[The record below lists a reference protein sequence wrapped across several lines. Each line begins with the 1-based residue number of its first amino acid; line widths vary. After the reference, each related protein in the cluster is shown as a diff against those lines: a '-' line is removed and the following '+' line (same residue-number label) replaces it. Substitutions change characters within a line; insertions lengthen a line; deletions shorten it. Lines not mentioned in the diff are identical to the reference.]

1 MEGGA
6 GGWGGACAVR
16 VHAELETDRCLEVLA
31 RGAGMELNGGMVDCH
46 CHLSA
51 AEFNQDIDNILQ
63 EARTAGVRALVAVAE
78 HAAEFEK
85 LIQLSRRSAPSANG
99 NLRATTQCHPSASR
113 AERQNL

>member
-51 AEFNQDIDNILQ
+51 AEFNQVRVLFIALSFHASVMCSYHSN
-63 EARTAGVRALVAVAE
+63 TALPLGCIGLT
-78 HAAEFEK
+78 
-85 LIQLSRRSAPSANG
+85 IPN
-99 NLRATTQCHPSASR
+99 
-113 AERQNL
+113 